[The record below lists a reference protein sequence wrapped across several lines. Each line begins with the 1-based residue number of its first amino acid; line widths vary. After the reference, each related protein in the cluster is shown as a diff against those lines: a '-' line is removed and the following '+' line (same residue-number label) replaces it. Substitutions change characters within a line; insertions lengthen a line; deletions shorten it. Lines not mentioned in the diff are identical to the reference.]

1 MTHRVLLAIATS
13 ALLGVSGCDR
23 PGTPATDMPPRDEFA
38 VQFDPTVGTDSSAL
52 RAALI
57 AFGDSVGLTHFQAT
71 VRSMGGSPTR
81 YLTFL
86 IPPPTF
92 NGGRAHFALLTA
104 DRARYAV
111 EKLFDTGVPFGPVGI
126 AIQSVGDLDA
136 DGLPDVHYC
145 DYRSETGSSPVS
157 LAVGYRNGA
166 WYEIPAA
173 SALRCAVPERQ

>member
-1 MTHRVLLAIATS
+1 MTHQVLLAIAAST
-13 ALLGVSGCDR
+13 LLASSGCDR
-23 PGTPATDMPPRDEFA
+23 PATPATDMRPRDEFA
-38 VQFDPTVGTDSSAL
+38 IQFDPGVGADSSAI

-92 NGGRAHFALLTA
+92 DAGSVRFALLTA
-104 DRARYAV
+104 AREKYSV
-111 EKLFDTGVPFGPVGI
+111 ETLFDTDVPFGPVGI
-126 AIQSVGDLDA
+126 AIQSVSDLDA

-145 DYRSETGSSPVS
+145 DYRGETGSLPVS
-157 LAVGYRNGA
+157 LAVGYRSGA
-166 WYEIPAA
+166 WYKIPAA
-173 SALRCAVPERQ
+173 SELRCAAPERH